1 MRYRNSTCVSED
13 IVSSSDWSNRYKI
26 KGIVGQ
32 KQIDNDIQYKV
43 TLCGEPSHKSFW
55 VSRKDLD
62 AKDLIRIAKFPP
74 QFCHNELVSDLWG
87 IRHCNIVYQ
96 TVLCKYDLLIFL
108 FHQVLYLT
116 AEILT
121 KHVFFSGLFSAYSLH
136 LYIKYTQVVLHMMPH
151 ITCLHHC
158 IAVMHY
164 YTNTVLHSV
173 FHCYRLQYNKSCV
186 LESFF

>member
-43 TLCGEPSHKSFW
+43 TLCGEPSHKSFL

-121 KHVFFSGLFSAYSLH
+121 KHGFFQWFIFCIFLAFVHKVHTGRITYDATYHLLTSLYSCYAL
-136 LYIKYTQVVLHMMPH
+136 LYKYCFAFCFPLLQV
-151 ITCLHHC
+151 
-158 IAVMHY
+158 
-164 YTNTVLHSV
+164 TV
-173 FHCYRLQYNKSCV
+173 Q
-186 LESFF
+186 